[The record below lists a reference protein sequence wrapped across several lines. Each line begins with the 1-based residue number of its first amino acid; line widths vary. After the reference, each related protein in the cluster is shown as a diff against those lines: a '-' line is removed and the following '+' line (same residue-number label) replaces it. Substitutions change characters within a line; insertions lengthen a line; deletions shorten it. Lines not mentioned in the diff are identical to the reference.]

1 MRKNVAFAGSSN
13 SAENIKYDD
22 TKNVKE
28 AIDELNSNLNVRYN
42 QQTDK
47 LQLLID
53 GVWVDWKTAGINE
66 YNVLAKNQNI
76 NIGNSDTMWSVVG
89 GNKGNPVNY
98 TLNTKTVGQSGAILI
113 GSTSANAQI
122 HIQSPVVDCSSY
134 DKAIISASMVS
145 TGNGFIYYY
154 ANGGAMQFIKMA
166 SATGESLSVT
176 DYELDITDFDTIQIG
191 VGSGTTV
198 MNFNYS
204 ITKFILTN

>member
-1 MRKNVAFAGSSN
+1 M
-13 SAENIKYDD
+13 
-22 TKNVKE
+22 
-28 AIDELNSNLNVRYN
+28 
-42 QQTDK
+42 
-47 LQLLID
+47 QLLID

-98 TLNTKTVGQSGAILI
+98 TLNTKTVEQSGAILI

-145 TGNGFIYYY
+145 TGHGFIYYY
-154 ANGGAMQFIKMA
+154 ANNGAMQLIKNSTA
-166 SATGESLSVT
+166 SGESLSVT
-176 DYELDITDFDTIQIG
+176 DYELDVSAFDTIQIG
-191 VGSGTTV
+191 VGSGTTI

>member
-1 MRKNVAFAGSSN
+1 MLHRCTSAFFPP
-13 SAENIKYDD
+13 
-22 TKNVKE
+22 
-28 AIDELNSNLNVRYN
+28 NSNLNVRYN

-98 TLNTKTVGQSGAILI
+98 TLNTKTVEQSGAILI

-145 TGNGFIYYY
+145 TGHGFIYYY
-154 ANGGAMQFIKMA
+154 ANNGAMQLIKNSTA
-166 SATGESLSVT
+166 SGESLSVT
-176 DYELDITDFDTIQIG
+176 DYELDVSAFDTIQIG
-191 VGSGTTV
+191 VGSGTTI